1 MLHLLRI
8 ALPAVTFLSA
18 GLALFNPIWAADL
31 TSPVG
36 KWKTIDD
43 ETGTERSIVEVTE
56 VNGELRGRILK
67 IFYKPGD
74 KIDPVCELCEGELK
88 DKPVIGLQFLW
99 GLKRDGSDWSGGGV
113 LDPKNG
119 KTYNAKLSLTDAG
132 QKLRMRGY
140 IGTPILG
147 RTQVWLRE
155 TD

>member
-8 ALPAVTFLSA
+8 GLLAVIFVP
-18 GLALFNPIWAADL
+18 GLAWASDPA
-31 TSPVG
+31 SPVG

-43 ETGTERSIVEVTE
+43 ETGTERSLVEITE
-56 VNGELRGRILK
+56 TNGELRGRILK
-67 IFYKPGD
+67 IFFRPGE
-74 KIDPVCELCEGELK
+74 KTDPTCELCEGELK

-99 GLKRDGSDWSGGGV
+99 GLKRDGNDWNGGGV

-132 QKLRMRGY
+132 QKLRLRGY

-155 TD
+155 PD